1 MAIQAGVRWY
11 ICISVIISNI
21 EHLFIFSLA
30 HLYVFFGKMSIW
42 IIFPFFDWIICFYG
56 IEGHVVVQSLSCV
69 WPFATPSAVPRQAS
83 LSITNFGACSNSCPS
98 SQWYHPTISSAV
110 VLFYFCLQSCPASGS
125 FLRSWLSASGG
136 QSIGASASVPVFPMN
151 IQDWFRLG
159 LTGFISLQSKGLW
172 RVFSNTTV

>member
-1 MAIQAGVRWY
+1 MMAIQAGVRWY

-83 LSITNFGACSNSCPS
+83 LSIT
-98 SQWYHPTISSAV
+98 
-110 VLFYFCLQSCPASGS
+110 
-125 FLRSWLSASGG
+125 
-136 QSIGASASVPVFPMN
+136 
-151 IQDWFRLG
+151 
-159 LTGFISLQSKGLW
+159 ISLRLFKLMSTESAMWSNYLILSPPSPLALSVSEHQGLFQWSIFSQQVAKILELQFQYQSFQW
-172 RVFSNTTV
+172 IFRFDFF

>member
-1 MAIQAGVRWY
+1 MMAIQAGVRWY

-69 WPFATPSAVPRQAS
+69 WPFATPSAAPRQAS
-83 LSITNFGACSNSCPS
+83 LSIT
-98 SQWYHPTISSAV
+98 
-110 VLFYFCLQSCPASGS
+110 
-125 FLRSWLSASGG
+125 
-136 QSIGASASVPVFPMN
+136 
-151 IQDWFRLG
+151 
-159 LTGFISLQSKGLW
+159 ISLRFFKLMSTESAMWSSYLILPPPSPLALNVSEHQGLFQWSIFSQQVAKILELQFQYQSFQW
-172 RVFSNTTV
+172 IFRFDFF

>member
-1 MAIQAGVRWY
+1 MMAIQAGVRWY

-83 LSITNFGACSNSCPS
+83 LSIT
-98 SQWYHPTISSAV
+98 
-110 VLFYFCLQSCPASGS
+110 
-125 FLRSWLSASGG
+125 
-136 QSIGASASVPVFPMN
+136 
-151 IQDWFRLG
+151 
-159 LTGFISLQSKGLW
+159 ISLRLFKLMSTESAMWSNYLILSPPSPLALNVSEHQGLFQWSIFSQQVAKILELQFQYQSFQW
-172 RVFSNTTV
+172 IFRFDFF